1 MPGAFKVL
9 FKRQGVA
16 GKRRVGGGGGTQRR
30 SGLSDVLF
38 SKAIILRYWV
48 FFTRLGKHATAVM
61 RQ

>member
-16 GKRRVGGGGGTQRR
+16 GKRRGETQRR
-30 SGLSDVLF
+30 SELSDVLF

-48 FFTRLGKHATAVM
+48 FFVRLGKHWTAVT